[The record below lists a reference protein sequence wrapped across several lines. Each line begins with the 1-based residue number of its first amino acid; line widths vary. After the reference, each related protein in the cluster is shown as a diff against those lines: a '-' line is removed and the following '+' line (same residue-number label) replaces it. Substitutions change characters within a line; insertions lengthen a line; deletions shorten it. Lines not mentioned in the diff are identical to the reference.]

1 MLCLHCVCEKKN
13 QQKLKTIRHPSVLR
27 FIDCKAATAGVHLIT
42 ERVIPLTVDYLE
54 EIAEDEILLG
64 LYDIMVSS
72 KVTVGLTH

>member
-1 MLCLHCVCEKKN
+1 
-13 QQKLKTIRHPSVLR
+13 
-27 FIDCKAATAGVHLIT
+27 
-42 ERVIPLTVDYLE
+42 VIPLTVDYLE